1 MGKVTFEYNENEDS
15 YDLALINKRHT
26 MMRVLYDLADYRR
39 SIYKGDLNRYA
50 IIKDDEVVYKDGQKI
65 KDYDIKDAHTYICDT
80 DIIEKLDDILE
91 NVTDLLNM

>member
-26 MMRVLYDLADYRR
+26 MMRALYDLADYRR
-39 SIYKGDLNRYA
+39 SIYKGNLNRYA
-50 IIKDDEVVYKDGQKI
+50 IIKNNEVVYKDGQKV
-65 KDYDIKDAHTYICDT
+65 KDYDVEDAHMYIHDT